1 MDRRVGPIMKKIL
14 LIVALVSLT
23 GCGTMSGRDV
33 IKSINLAKN
42 ASMLSKAG
50 VEESVITKTKDVF
63 DPARGGGKW

>member
-1 MDRRVGPIMKKIL
+1 MKKIL

-42 ASMLSKAG
+42 ASMITKAG
-50 VEESVITKTKDVF
+50 VHESVIVKTKDLI
-63 DPARGGGKW
+63 DPTRGGGNW

>member
-1 MDRRVGPIMKKIL
+1 MKRFL
-14 LIVALVSLT
+14 LIAVALVSLT
-23 GCGTMSGRDV
+23 GCGTTMSGKDV

-50 VEESVITKTKDVF
+50 VQESVITKTKDIF